1 MQEILDACAK
11 DIETNGL
18 KKNKVAH
25 RVLIADDAMF
35 VRRTIAKILTSVGYE
50 IVGEAENGQ
59 EAVEKYFQLQPS
71 VVTMDITMPVMEG
84 IEAVEKIMAKDNT
97 AKIVMVSAM
106 GYQNMVKDAIL
117 KGAKNF
123 VVKPIK
129 PDNVEKFLRIVKGV
143 AGTGEQS

>member
-1 MQEILDACAK
+1 MQEILEECAS
-11 DIETNGL
+11 DPEYNGL
-18 KKNKVAH
+18 KKNKTAH

-35 VRRTIAKILTSVGYE
+35 VRRSISKILSTVGYE

-59 EAVEKYFQLQPS
+59 EAVDKYLELSPS
-71 VVTMDITMPVMEG
+71 IVTMDITMPVMEG
-84 IEAVEKIMAKDNT
+84 IEAVEKIIEKDNT

-129 PDNVEKFLRIVKGV
+129 PDNVKKFLKIIKSV
-143 AGTGEQS
+143 AGQE

>member
-1 MQEILDACAK
+1 MNSILEECAN
-11 DIETNGL
+11 DIEYNGL

-35 VRRTIAKILTSVGYE
+35 IRRSISKILTSVGYE

-59 EAVEKYFQLQPS
+59 DAVDKYFELTPGIT
-71 VVTMDITMPVMEG
+71 TMDITMPVMEG
-84 IEAVEKIMAKDNT
+84 IEAVEKIIARDNT

-106 GYQNMVKDAIL
+106 GYQGMVKDAIL

-129 PDNVEKFLRIVKGV
+129 PDNVKKFLKIIKTVVGD
-143 AGTGEQS
+143 S

>member
-1 MQEILDACAK
+1 M
-11 DIETNGL
+11 
-18 KKNKVAH
+18 AH
-25 RVLIADDAMF
+25 RVLIADDALF

-59 EAVEKYFQLQPS
+59 EAVEKFFALQPS
-71 VVTMDITMPVMEG
+71 LVTMDITMPVMEG

-129 PDNVEKFLRIVKGV
+129 PDNVEKFLRIVKTV
-143 AGTGEQS
+143 AGTGE

>member
-1 MQEILDACAK
+1 MQEILEQCAK
-11 DIETNGL
+11 NIETNGL

-25 RVLIADDAMF
+25 SVLIADDAMF
-35 VRRTIAKILTSVGYE
+35 VRRTIARILTAVGYE

-59 EAVEKYFQLQPS
+59 EACDKYFELQPS
-71 VVTMDITMPVMEG
+71 IVTMDITMPIMEG
-84 IEAVEKIMAKDNT
+84 IEAVETIMARDNT

-129 PDNVEKFLRIVKGV
+129 PDNVEKFLCIIKSV
-143 AGTGEQS
+143 AGTGE